1 MITISLQGRIKGPNM
16 LEELNNWIGAL
27 PTTKRNRRAYRIIN
41 KNGEDKHIPRIVFV
55 RRDDA
60 IAFRLRFGL

>member
-1 MITISLQGRIKGPNM
+1 MIAVSLHKRWISPSM
-16 LEELNNWIGAL
+16 LEELNNWIADL

-41 KNGEDKHIPRIVFV
+41 KNGENRNIPKIVFV

-60 IAFRLRFGL
+60 IAFKIKFGL